1 MNLARVCGNVVASH
15 KYPSLDGYKL
25 ILIQPLNGELE
36 KTGKQI
42 IATDLIGAGTDELVF
57 YVTSREASNTM
68 ENPLVPTDASI
79 LGIVDEIL
87 LLDKSKDG
95 GK

>member
-1 MNLARVCGNVVASH
+1 MNLARVCGNVVATH

-25 ILIQPLNGELE
+25 ILIQPVDGSLQ
-36 KTGKQI
+36 KTGKPI

-79 LGIVDEIL
+79 LGIVDEIVL
-87 LLDKSKDG
+87 LSKG
-95 GK
+95 QEGEK